1 MLAKMGRYHITTT
14 MCILAQVPAW
24 TPSRGPGAPRRA
36 AQCEV
41 KPLFSV
47 CVQLLVEYIDD
58 VETLWGLPDAI
69 KVRIFHAVN
78 KHENSH

>member
-1 MLAKMGRYHITTT
+1 M
-14 MCILAQVPAW
+14 W
-24 TPSRGPGAPRRA
+24 TPSRGAGAPRRA

-41 KPLFSV
+41 KPLFGI

-69 KVRIFHAVN
+69 KVRICLGFFPSGLTASRSKMLRVVN
-78 KHENSH
+78 PLW